1 MLYTY
6 SLDSQTVNANSD
18 VVLNTNGVKGSCDGI
33 THIAGTPTITINKT
47 GTYIITVNLD
57 ATSATTGTSQF
68 SLYNN
73 GTAVK
78 GALATTTV
86 ATANNIDNYSF
97 TTIIKVRP
105 SCPAV
110 NNIAQLTVVNT
121 GANAAI
127 ISNAAVTVRSV

>member
-6 SLDSQTVNANSD
+6 SLDNQIVNANSD
-18 VVLNTNGVKGSCDGI
+18 VVLNTNGIKGSCDGI
-33 THIAGTPTITINKT
+33 THVAGTSTITINKA
-47 GTYIITVNLD
+47 GTYIISVNLD

-86 ATANNIDNYSF
+86 ATANDIDNYSF
-97 TTIIKVRP
+97 TAVIRVLP
-105 SCPAV
+105 SCPAIS
-110 NNIAQLTVVNT
+110 NIAQLTVVNT

-127 ISNAAVTVRSV
+127 VSNAAVTVRPI

>member
-18 VVLNTNGVKGSCDGI
+18 VVLNTNGVQCSCDGI
-33 THIAGTPTITINKT
+33 THIAGTPMITIRKA
-47 GTYIITVNLD
+47 GTYVISVNLN

-78 GALATTTV
+78 GASATTTI
-86 ATANNIDNYSF
+86 ATANDIDNYSF
-97 TTIIKVRP
+97 TAMIRILP
-105 SCPAV
+105 SCPAI

-127 ISNAAVTVRSV
+127 ISNAAVTVRPV

>member
-18 VVLNTNGVKGSCDGI
+18 VVLNTNGVKCSCDGI
-33 THIAGTPTITINKT
+33 THIAGTPTITISKA
-47 GTYIITVNLD
+47 GTYIVSVNLD

-97 TTIIKVRP
+97 TAAIRVLP
-105 SCPAV
+105 SCPV
-110 NNIAQLTVVNT
+110 IDNIAQLTVVNT

-127 ISNAAVTVRSV
+127 VSNAAVTVRSI

>member
-6 SLDSQTVNANSD
+6 SLNEQTVNANSD
-18 VVLNTNGVKGSCDGI
+18 VVLNTNGVRSSCYI
-33 THIAGTPTITINKT
+33 SHTAGTSTITINKP
-47 GTYIITVNLD
+47 GIYIISVNLD

-78 GALATTTV
+78 SATATTTV
-86 ATANNIDNYSF
+86 ATANDISNYNF
-97 TTIIKVRP
+97 TTAIRVYP
-105 SCPAV
+105 SCQAL
-110 NNIAQLTVVNT
+110 NNNAQLSIVNT

-127 ISNAAVTVRSV
+127 VSNVAVTVRSV